1 MISSLKKEFIEI
13 VIQSA
18 LSGKNVDILHCQSNT
33 ESLQAIERWVQYF
46 GKDSI
51 LDAVGTIRTLIE
63 KRKILKYWLFIVV
76 LGVCSQNQI
85 KIDLFPYDTYCCLE
99 EKNVTSRIFGIFL
112 QQCRK
117 HLLIHWMLDRSL
129 GTIKENY
136 CHINQVLSVI
146 IIAQYQEQLLYWVF

>member
-1 MISSLKKEFIEI
+1 MISF
-13 VIQSA
+13 QSTEKRVYWNYYSVSTFGEKCWYFA
-18 LSGKNVDILHCQSNT
+18 LSKQCRVSSGN
-33 ESLQAIERWVQYF
+33 WVQYF

-63 KRKILKYWLFIVV
+63 KRKILEHWLFIVV

-99 EKNVTSRIFGIFL
+99 EKNVTSRIFGLFL
-112 QQCRK
+112 QHCRK
-117 HLLIHWMLDRSL
+117 RLLIHWMLDRSL
-129 GTIKENY
+129 GTIKEND
-136 CHINQVLSVI
+136 CQINQVLSVI